1 MPAFRN
7 TLRSLALLAATL
19 PTAAF
24 AAGAITGVVTNKT
37 TNKPSAGDTVTLIRL
52 VQGMQEANHT
62 TSDAHGH
69 YNLEVADDDVVHLIR
84 VTHEKASYYQPVQPG
99 TKSVNLDVYEVSPK
113 VDGVNTN
120 VVEMHVEAIANELHI
135 VEIIQ
140 VLNQSDPAR
149 TQFGPAGFD
158 FFIPTDARIVRSTA
172 FRDGMPVPATATP
185 VGDPGHYTFLFPIRP
200 GDTKFGVFLTIPYTG
215 SYKFEPRLTTPA
227 STLAVVLPLSMKLTP
242 GPSTSYTTSHEA
254 PDRQTYVTQNAVPS
268 QPLSF
273 TLSGT
278 GELPADSQQ
287 GQGPQ
292 QPPASANGQPL
303 PETQNT
309 MPGRGLQNPLDPEGT
324 RDPWA
329 KYKYWIL
336 GGLALL
342 LAAAAGVLLRKPAA
356 SVNHHPSDREIAPS
370 SPSVTP
376 QNHRDLLLQTLKE
389 ELFALETDHL
399 QNRISEADYLQQKAA
414 IETVLRRALNR
425 ATA

>member
-1 MPAFRN
+1 VPAFRN
-7 TLRSLALLAATL
+7 TLRSLAFLAATL

-24 AAGAITGVVTNKT
+24 AAGALTGVVTNKT

-62 TSDAHGH
+62 TSDAHGR
-69 YNLEVADDDVVHLIR
+69 YTLDIADDDVVHLIR
-84 VTHEKASYYQPVQPG
+84 VTHQKASYYQPVQPG
-99 TKSVNLDVYEVSPK
+99 TKSVNLEVYEVSPK
-113 VDGVNTN
+113 VDGVTTN
-120 VVEMHVEAIANELHI
+120 VLEMHVEATANELHI

-140 VLNQSDPAR
+140 VLNQSEPAR

-200 GDTKFGVFLTIPYTG
+200 GDTKFGVFLSIPYTG
-215 SYKFEPRLTTPA
+215 SYTFTPRLTNPV

-254 PDRQTYVTQNAVPS
+254 PDRQTYVAQNAVPS

-273 TLSGT
+273 SLSGT
-278 GELPADSQQ
+278 GELPADQQQ
-287 GQGPQ
+287 GQQ
-292 QPPASANGQPL
+292 QPPPASADGQPL

-342 LAAAAGVLLRKPAA
+342 LAAAAGVLLRKP
-356 SVNHHPSDREIAPS
+356 SPSDRSDAPS
-370 SPSVTP
+370 SPSVSPQIAP
-376 QNHRDLLLQTLKE
+376 QNQRDLLLQTLKE

-399 QNRISEADYLQQKAA
+399 QAHISEAEYLQQKAA

-425 ATA
+425 VTA

>member
-1 MPAFRN
+1 VPAFRN
-7 TLRSLALLAATL
+7 TLRSLAFLATISS
-19 PTAAF
+19 TAAF

-120 VVEMHVEAIANELHI
+120 VLEMHVEAVANELHI

-140 VLNQSDPAR
+140 VLNQSEPAR

-215 SYKFEPRLTTPA
+215 SYKFEPRLTTPT

-254 PDRQTYVTQNAVPS
+254 PDRQTYVAQNAVPS

-278 GELPADSQQ
+278 GELPADPQQ
-287 GQGPQ
+287 GQGQQ

-342 LAAAAGVLLRKPAA
+342 LAVAAGILLRKPSATVNSTLLNRNLYPPTP
-356 SVNHHPSDREIAPS
+356 SVAPS
-370 SPSVTP
+370 S
-376 QNHRDLLLQTLKE
+376 HRDLLLQTLKE

-414 IETVLRRALNR
+414 LETVLRRALNR
-425 ATA
+425 ASA

>member
-1 MPAFRN
+1 
-7 TLRSLALLAATL
+7 
-19 PTAAF
+19 
-24 AAGAITGVVTNKT
+24 
-37 TNKPSAGDTVTLIRL
+37 
-52 VQGMQEANHT
+52 
-62 TSDAHGH
+62 
-69 YNLEVADDDVVHLIR
+69 
-84 VTHEKASYYQPVQPG
+84 
-99 TKSVNLDVYEVSPK
+99 
-113 VDGVNTN
+113 
-120 VVEMHVEAIANELHI
+120 
-135 VEIIQ
+135 
-140 VLNQSDPAR
+140 
-149 TQFGPAGFD
+149 
-158 FFIPTDARIVRSTA
+158 
-172 FRDGMPVPATATP
+172 MPVPATATP

-215 SYKFEPRLTTPA
+215 SYKFEPRLTTPT

-254 PDRQTYVTQNAVPS
+254 PDRQTYVAQNAVPS

-278 GELPADSQQ
+278 GELPADPQQ
-287 GQGPQ
+287 GQGQQ

-342 LAAAAGVLLRKPAA
+342 LAVAAGILLRKPSATVNSTLPDRDLYPPTP
-356 SVNHHPSDREIAPS
+356 SVAPS
-370 SPSVTP
+370 S
-376 QNHRDLLLQTLKE
+376 HRDLLLQTLKE

-414 IETVLRRALNR
+414 LETVLRRALNR
-425 ATA
+425 ASA